1 MAKVKALGNI
11 KKVIGD
17 LIVNDIDELI
27 SILKENG
34 LDTND
39 VVIAINN
46 VELSLIDKKRLDTND
61 VVTIASIIHG
71 G

>member
-11 KKVIGD
+11 KRVIGD
-17 LIVNDIDELI
+17 LTINDIDELI

-61 VVTIASIIHG
+61 VVTIATIIHG